1 MNEKSSEDILL
12 ELVIEYFI
20 KKWSPVWS
28 KFLFNLE
35 NIDIAP
41 STIRK
46 YLNTLEKKW
55 FLYQPYNSSWRLPT
69 IEWID
74 KYILW
79 LLDNND
85 NNKKEKYNYY
95 LQSKNEKFNLRWFIE
110 MLWQYLDGVVFWHY
124 ENDPYIHY
132 LWVSKILKKANNDIE
147 QIIPLMDFIEKNHI
161 IWYISK
167 KETEEDKVNYS
178 FLNYHDWNIALMY
191 IKIIFEWK
199 PAVIWV
205 LNSLRA
211 DYKTNIKILKKVL
224 SKWNI

>member
-1 MNEKSSEDILL
+1 MTNKTSEEILL

-20 KKWSPVWS
+20 KYWSPVWS

-55 FLYQPYNSSWRLPT
+55 LVYQPYISSWRLPT

-79 LLDNND
+79 LLDKSD
-85 NNKKEKYNYY
+85 TKKEKYNYY
-95 LQSKNEKFNLRWFIE
+95 LKRKNEKHNLRWFIE
-110 MLWQYLDGVVFWHY
+110 TLWEYLDWIVFWYY

-147 QIIPLMDFIEKNHI
+147 QIIPLMDFIEKNQV
-161 IWYISK
+161 IWYVTK
-167 KETEEDKVNYS
+167 KEVDNDKINYS
-178 FLNYHDWNIALMY
+178 FLNYYDWNIALMY
-191 IKIIFEWK
+191 IKILFEWK
-199 PAVIWV
+199 TVIMWV

-211 DYKTNIKILKKVL
+211 DYKSNIKVLNKILD
-224 SKWNI
+224 KWNV